1 MDVSVIIKR
10 YDPVKADASYKEEHR
25 FYLDENARITI
36 LDVLRM
42 IRDHKDGSLAF
53 RCSCRS
59 GICGSCAVRVNG
71 HEVLACTTGLMD
83 SLSREGKVVI
93 EPLKNLTAIKDLVV
107 DLTPMWDRLK
117 KSDPWLVPEAGKNGS
132 AEGFSA
138 YKGGMGGFSDKKV
151 ALLDKTSSCIL
162 CGACYSDCEAFKVD
176 PDFLG
181 PAVFNKAYRFVID
194 PRDSGG
200 KDRLRKLVGSGLW
213 HCAHCYLC
221 ASICPKGI
229 IPKDAI
235 SCLRAKA
242 YRMGLKDDPGASYI
256 DGFYHGIKRT
266 GRVSEP
272 LLAVKVKGVGII
284 KEIPFF
290 LKLLM
295 RGKVPRIGGPI
306 KGIKEIRKIYKI
318 IEDGKRGKA

>member
-10 YDPVKADASYKEEHR
+10 YDPVKAGASYKEEHR
-25 FYLDENARITI
+25 LYLEENARITI
-36 LDVLRM
+36 LDVLRK

-71 HEVLACTTGLMD
+71 REALACTTGLMD
-83 SLSREGKVVI
+83 SLNKEGKVVI

-117 KSDPWLVPEAGKNGS
+117 KSDPWLIGEGASELGRAEDGKTGS
-132 AEGFSA
+132 LPPSA
-138 YKGGMGGFSDKKV
+138 LPRFHAPINTASG
-151 ALLDKTSSCIL
+151 CIL

-200 KDRLRKLVGSGLW
+200 KDRLKKLADAGLW

-229 IPKDAI
+229 IPKDSI
-235 SCLRAKA
+235 SYLRAKS
-242 YRMGLKDDPGASYI
+242 YRIGLKDDPGASYI
-256 DGFYHGIKRT
+256 DGFYHGIKRA
-266 GRVSEP
+266 GRISEP
-272 LLAVKVKGVGII
+272 LLAFKVKGIGIL
-284 KEIPFF
+284 KEIPYF
-290 LKLLM
+290 LKLLTH
-295 RGKVPRIGGPI
+295 GKVPRIRGPI
-306 KGIKEIRKIYKI
+306 KGIKEIKKIYKI
-318 IEDGKRGKA
+318 IENGRRGKA

>member
-25 FYLDENARITI
+25 LYLEEDARITI
-36 LDVLRM
+36 LDVLRK
-42 IRDHKDGSLAF
+42 IRDDKDGSLAF

-83 SLSREGKVVI
+83 SLNKEGKVVI

-107 DLTPMWDRLK
+107 DLRPMWDRLK
-117 KSDPWLVPEAGKNGS
+117 KSDPWLIPGKTS
-132 AEGFSA
+132 EIRW
-138 YKGGMGGFSDKKV
+138 DKKV
-151 ALLDKTSSCIL
+151 EESLDMASGCIL

-181 PAVFNKAYRFVID
+181 PAAFNKAYRFVID
-194 PRDSGG
+194 PRDSAG
-200 KDRLRKLVGSGLW
+200 KDRLKKLAESGLW

-229 IPKDAI
+229 CPKDSI
-235 SCLRAKA
+235 SYLRAKS
-242 YRMGLKDDPGASYI
+242 YRMGLKDDPGASYV
-256 DGFYHGIKRT
+256 DGFYYGIQRT
-266 GRVSEP
+266 GRISKP
-272 LLAVKVKGVGII
+272 LLAIKVKGVGIL

-295 RGKVPRIGGPI
+295 RGKVPRIRGPI

-318 IEDGKRGKA
+318 IEDGRRGKA

>member
-1 MDVSVIIKR
+1 MEVSVIIKR

-71 HEVLACTTGLMD
+71 HEALACTTGLMD

-117 KSDPWLVPEAGKNGS
+117 KSDPWLIPGKTS
-132 AEGFSA
+132 EIRW
-138 YKGGMGGFSDKKV
+138 DKKME
-151 ALLDKTSSCIL
+151 ASLDMASGCIL

-213 HCAHCYLC
+213 RCAHCYLC

>member
-25 FYLDENARITI
+25 LYLEENARITI

-107 DLTPMWDRLK
+107 DLRPMWDRLK
-117 KSDPWLVPEAGKNGS
+117 KSDPWLIPGKTS
-132 AEGFSA
+132 EIRW
-138 YKGGMGGFSDKKV
+138 DKKMEGS
-151 ALLDKTSSCIL
+151 LDMASGCIL

-194 PRDSGG
+194 PRDRGG
-200 KDRLRKLVGSGLW
+200 KDRLKRLAESGLW
-213 HCAHCYLC
+213 RCAHCYLC

-235 SCLRAKA
+235 SYLRAKS
-242 YRMGLKDDPGASYI
+242 YRMGLRDDPGASYI

-266 GRVSEP
+266 GRISEP
-272 LLAVKVKGVGII
+272 LLAIKVKGVGIL

-295 RGKVPRIGGPI
+295 RGKVPRIRGPI

-318 IEDGKRGKA
+318 IEDGRRGKA

>member
-1 MDVSVIIKR
+1 MEVSVIIKR

-25 FYLDENARITI
+25 LYLDKNTRITI

-71 HEVLACTTGLMD
+71 HEALACTTGLMD
-83 SLSREGKVVI
+83 SLSRDGKVVI
-93 EPLKNLTAIKDLVV
+93 ESLKNLTAIKDLVV
-107 DLTPMWDRLK
+107 DLRPMWDRLK
-117 KSDPWLVPEAGKNGS
+117 KSDPWLIPGKTS
-132 AEGFSA
+132 EIIW
-138 YKGGMGGFSDKKV
+138 DKKMQGSLDV
-151 ALLDKTSSCIL
+151 ASGCIL

-176 PDFLG
+176 PEFLG

-200 KDRLRKLVGSGLW
+200 KDRLNKLAKSGLW

-229 IPKDAI
+229 VPKDSI
-235 SCLRAKA
+235 SYLRAKA
-242 YRMGLKDDPGASYI
+242 YRMGLKNDPGASYI
-256 DGFYHGIKRT
+256 DGFYYGIKRT
-266 GRVSEP
+266 GRISEP
-272 LLAVKVKGVGII
+272 LLALKVKGVGIL
-284 KEIPFF
+284 KEIPFL

-295 RGKVPRIGGPI
+295 RGKVPRIRGPI